1 MFKKVFSFLLLAMF
15 LALGHGQSNILNAN
29 NPTEIGKK
37 NIDQIQSDLD
47 SYLEYEF
54 IDDRDILWSK
64 IVYEKIDLSE
74 RLNFPLLFP
83 IDDNLYVDTRKSLWR
98 VLKENIIDKNI
109 TLIYNANNDNFKE
122 LLTYEQAMSSL
133 KIRKN
138 YGDEL
143 DPDFQDIEITSADI
157 TGYYLKG
164 MWYFDKRRG
173 ELMYRLIAIMPV
185 GKNIEDPM
193 DEEMQTTYFW
203 IWYPS
208 IRKILHKELVFNDT
222 SNANQISF
230 DQLLISRRFSSYIY
244 KEDNIY
250 GDRPIS
256 AYKLRGLESIL
267 ESQRIKK
274 EILDF
279 EQDLWNR

>member
-1 MFKKVFSFLLLAMF
+1 MYRKVFTFLFLLITMF
-15 LALGHGQSNILNAN
+15 LGYGQSNILNAN

-47 SYLEYEF
+47 SYLEYEY

-133 KIRKN
+133 KISKN
-138 YGDEL
+138 YGDEN
-143 DPDFQDIEITSADI
+143 DPDFQTIEITSADI

-173 ELMYRLIAIMPV
+173 ELMYRLLAIMPV
-185 GKNIEDPM
+185 GKNIEDPF
-193 DEEMQTTYFW
+193 DEEMKTTYFW

-256 AYKLRGLESIL
+256 AYKLKGLESIL